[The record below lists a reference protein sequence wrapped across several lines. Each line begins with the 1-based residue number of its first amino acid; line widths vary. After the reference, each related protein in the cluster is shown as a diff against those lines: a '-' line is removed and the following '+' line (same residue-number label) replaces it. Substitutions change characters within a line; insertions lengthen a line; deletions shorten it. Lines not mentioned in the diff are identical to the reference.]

1 MLSKFRTLLGHTLI
15 YGLGNYGI
23 KVIGFLLIPLYTR
36 FLTTS
41 DYGILALVSIY
52 TQVLFILVN
61 MGQSTS
67 LFRFYYDH
75 DDQEGRDRVIA
86 ASLWILILFS
96 LPIAAVPLLAP
107 RAIAGW
113 FLDDGSYWY
122 LITIATGTV
131 LCKVLLRMPFQMM
144 RAADQSKRYAMWSV
158 VRNGL
163 TTATA
168 VVLVAFFYM
177 KATGVILAQFVGELT
192 MCLLLA
198 WPVLHALRAGFHWQG
213 IKDQL
218 QYGLPLVPA
227 GAAAF
232 ILDLT
237 DRWFIKEYYSV
248 SEVGIYA
255 LGYRFGEIMTFV
267 VTAFQLSWPQFIFRN
282 QKEENAPD
290 LYAQMAT
297 YYIAFLLFLWLGLST
312 FSEDLIH
319 IMATPAFYAA
329 ATVVPIIGFALVLD
343 GMTFMVKVGILITKK
358 TYFRTITIFIAAGL
372 NVLLNF
378 LLIPRWGMM
387 GAAWATLGGFLVQV
401 VLTLYFSQRLYHVP
415 FPWTKMAWI
424 VGGALATYLLATAI
438 HFDSLAASIAF
449 KSALMPLYP
458 LALLASGLFAPRD
471 VERAFTLVEAKIPRA
486 KGALDGLR
494 PLVKYIPGES

>member
-1 MLSKFRTLLGHTLI
+1 MLDKFRTLLGHTLI

-36 FLTTS
+36 FLSTG
-41 DYGILALVSIY
+41 DYGIMALVSIY
-52 TQVLFILVN
+52 TQALFIMVN

-75 DDQEGRDRVIA
+75 DTQEGRDRVIA
-86 ASLWILILFS
+86 SSLWILILFS

-107 RAIAGW
+107 RLISGW
-113 FLDDGSYWY
+113 VLNDPTYWY
-122 LITIATGTV
+122 LITIGTGTV

-144 RAADQSKRYAMWSV
+144 RAADQSKKYAMWSI

-168 VVLVAFFYM
+168 VVLVAFFAM
-177 KATGVILAQFVGELT
+177 KATGVILAQFVGEFT
-192 MCLLLA
+192 MCLVLT
-198 WPVLHALRAGFHWQG
+198 WPALRAFKAGFHWEG

-218 QYGLPLVPA
+218 KYGLPLVPA

-282 QKEENAPD
+282 QKEENAPE

-297 YYIAFLLFLWLGLST
+297 YYIAFLLFLWLGLSA
-312 FSEDLIH
+312 FSDDLIQ

-372 NVLLNF
+372 NVGLNF
-378 LLIPRWGMM
+378 LLIPTYGMV
-387 GAAWATLGGFLVQV
+387 GAAWATLGGFFVQV
-401 VLTLYFSQRLYHVP
+401 TLTLWFSQRLYHVP
-415 FPWTKMAWI
+415 FPWLKIAWI
-424 VGGALATYLLATAI
+424 VGGALVTFFLARSIT
-438 HFDSLAASIAF
+438 FDSIAASIAF
-449 KSALMPLYP
+449 KSAIMPLYP
-458 LALLASGLFAPRD
+458 LALLASGLFAPKD
-471 VERAFTLVEAKIPRA
+471 VDRGLTFAGEKAPKAKPLLE
-486 KGALDGLR
+486 KLR
-494 PLVKYIPGES
+494 PLVRYIPGE